1 MQLVV
6 KVVPSDI
13 AWHWQNLNT
22 ADCLERLPSS
32 SYGALKK
39 SYHGR
44 KGQSSS
50 SFVETPTKEVS
61 TNLPKTIMEKHV
73 SFRTK
78 KPVSVSGVIG
88 SAAGQGALSK
98 RSVTTPVSCTTCIP
112 ECLVVMFLL
121 SLLIILVIRMCTT
134 YFAILKVEKRN
145 DAIEKG
151 VLSDRHLDFISI
163 QVDRRSKLFT
173 WKEHG
178 FQISIPDNSI
188 VPYTT
193 CALYIYSSTSGS
205 YKFPYKNE
213 LVSPVFWIN
222 SSPSCTFLKCLT
234 INLQHCANL
243 KLNNK
248 LTFVRADSDITNW
261 FKEVPSL
268 GHFSEKSLYGSLEL
282 SHFSGYAITFI
293 DRSACE
299 AVDRLYSASLFYL
312 GRALGDWV
320 VHLVITW
327 DTEVHIRVCYHACM
341 HCIHGLS
348 MLPGFIV

>member
-1 MQLVV
+1 MH
-6 KVVPSDI
+6 S
-13 AWHWQNLNT
+13 W
-22 ADCLERLPSS
+22 
-32 SYGALKK
+32 
-39 SYHGR
+39 
-44 KGQSSS
+44 
-50 SFVETPTKEVS
+50 
-61 TNLPKTIMEKHV
+61 
-73 SFRTK
+73 
-78 KPVSVSGVIG
+78 
-88 SAAGQGALSK
+88 
-98 RSVTTPVSCTTCIP
+98 
-112 ECLVVMFLL
+112 
-121 SLLIILVIRMCTT
+121 LID
-134 YFAILKVEKRN
+134 FAILKVEKRN

-299 AVDRLYSASLFYL
+299 GVFY
-312 GRALGDWV
+312 V
-320 VHLVITW
+320 PCSY
-327 DTEVHIRVCYHACM
+327 E
-341 HCIHGLS
+341 
-348 MLPGFIV
+348 IV